1 MSEQK
6 IDLKDSR
13 WLNDRWLLCTLAVWL
28 LVATLMI
35 AARLPGIEALA
46 LGDTDDN
53 LRLAQV
59 RAMLGGQ
66 PWFDLTQYRLAPPA
80 GADIHWSHLPDLPIA
95 GLILLLEPLLGHD
108 GAERWAVGL
117 APLIPFAIG
126 LVAIALTARRLIA
139 PIAWTLALLATLCA
153 GILMPM
159 WMPLRIDHHGWQL
172 ALLAVAIAGLAD
184 PKPARGGTTSGLATA
199 LSLTIGL
206 EMLAFLALIGAATA
220 LFWVRD
226 RAHAP
231 RIAGYGAALGG
242 GSALGFAL
250 FASAANRA
258 PVCDALSPVWL
269 SAVAAAGGA
278 LVLLSLLRT
287 ENWRIRFALA
297 AAAGAILA
305 IGFALLW
312 PHCLGRPEG
321 VSPEL
326 QSLWL
331 DNVQEARPI
340 YRQGWR
346 KALLIVSLPLSGLAG
361 YAIALIGARRAPEK
375 FLPWLALAAM
385 ALASVA
391 LLFWQ
396 VRTAPAA
403 QLLAIPGAAI
413 LGGWL
418 LPRFRA
424 SQQMLVRV
432 FGSVAAIALMTG
444 LYAVIPIAAF
454 PEPPGEDET
463 HADASG
469 ETLACSSREAL
480 APIAALPASTI
491 LTQID
496 FGPRLI
502 VMTPHNAIAGPYHRN
517 GEAMLD
523 IFDAFRGDEAR
534 LRETVQRYDVG
545 YVLICPDMGG
555 DWLYGEEDEASMF
568 YRMRAS
574 RAPAWLE
581 PVSLPEDSP
590 FLLWRVAR

>member
-1 MSEQK
+1 MPDAGIGRETGKARMGEQD
-6 IDLKDSR
+6 IDLKDNR
-13 WLNDRWLLCTLAVWL
+13 WLNDRWVLCTLAVWL
-28 LVATLMI
+28 LIAGVMI

-66 PWFDLTQYRLAPPA
+66 PWFDLTQYRLAPPL

-108 GAERWAVGL
+108 AAERWAVGL
-117 APLIPFAIG
+117 APLIPFAVG

-139 PIAWTLALLATLCA
+139 PIAWMLALLATLCA

-172 ALLAVAIAGLAD
+172 ALLALAVAGIAD
-184 PKPARGGTTSGLATA
+184 PKPARGGITSGLATA

-206 EMLAFLALIGAATA
+206 EMLAFLALVGAATG
-220 LFWVRD
+220 LFWIHDHTR
-226 RAHAP
+226 AP

-250 FASAANRA
+250 FASEANRA

-297 AAAGAILA
+297 SAAGAILA

-312 PHCLGRPEG
+312 PQCLGRPEG
-321 VSPEL
+321 VGPEL

-346 KALLIVSLPLSGLAG
+346 KALLIVSLPLSGL
-361 YAIALIGARRAPEK
+361 
-375 FLPWLALAAM
+375 
-385 ALASVA
+385 VA
-391 LLFWQ
+391 
-396 VRTAPAA
+396 
-403 QLLAIPGAAI
+403 
-413 LGGWL
+413 
-418 LPRFRA
+418 
-424 SQQMLVRV
+424 
-432 FGSVAAIALMTG
+432 
-444 LYAVIPIAAF
+444 
-454 PEPPGEDET
+454 
-463 HADASG
+463 
-469 ETLACSSREAL
+469 
-480 APIAALPASTI
+480 
-491 LTQID
+491 
-496 FGPRLI
+496 
-502 VMTPHNAIAGPYHRN
+502 
-517 GEAMLD
+517 
-523 IFDAFRGDEAR
+523 
-534 LRETVQRYDVG
+534 
-545 YVLICPDMGG
+545 
-555 DWLYGEEDEASMF
+555 
-568 YRMRAS
+568 
-574 RAPAWLE
+574 
-581 PVSLPEDSP
+581 
-590 FLLWRVAR
+590 